1 MPLPTPAVDQRGKHD
16 PHHKFADVK
25 LSFESYRK
33 MIKAMKISFTKL
45 GEEKCEVCLEH
56 SMRAHKHDDSPP
68 CDECMSW
75 DKHVVKAKDARKHYR
90 ADASKTWSSDF
101 CVRSVDMQKVVMLPR
116 LPGVKSAVF
125 TKRIVVFN
133 ETFAALGGVAEKRI
147 KKRKNIKSTKKNAVN
162 NNKHTPRKKK
172 KKNHGK

>member
-33 MIKAMKISFTKL
+33 MIKAMKISFTEL

-68 CDECMSW
+68 CDECMS
-75 DKHVVKAKDARKHYR
+75 
-90 ADASKTWSSDF
+90 
-101 CVRSVDMQKVVMLPR
+101 
-116 LPGVKSAVF
+116 
-125 TKRIVVFN
+125 
-133 ETFAALGGVAEKRI
+133 
-147 KKRKNIKSTKKNAVN
+147 
-162 NNKHTPRKKK
+162 
-172 KKNHGK
+172 